1 MSHATDISTPPS
13 HSPLRVFVVEDSRR
27 VRDLLTEQ
35 LNDID
40 GVLVV
45 GSAESERGAIEGLRQ
60 TPCDVVILD
69 IKLSEGSGIGV
80 LRTLDKSSASD
91 MTRIIFSN
99 YTESEYRSVARRL
112 GAEHFFDKST
122 DFRALIN
129 LITGLSHPH

>member
-1 MSHATDISTPPS
+1 MPHATETTATTR
-13 HSPLRVFVVEDSRR
+13 SPALRVFVVEDSRR
-27 VRDLLTEQ
+27 VRELLTEQ

-45 GSAESERGAIEGLRQ
+45 GTAESERGALEGLRQ

-80 LRTLDKSSASD
+80 LRTLDQWSLGD

-99 YTESEYRSVARRL
+99 YKTRSPNYR
-112 GAEHFFDKST
+112 FFNRIKFNIGPCCFHT
-122 DFRALIN
+122 TKWN
-129 LITGLSHPH
+129 W

>member
-1 MSHATDISTPPS
+1 MPHATDTSPP
-13 HSPLRVFVVEDSRR
+13 PQRPQLRVFVVEDSRM

-45 GSAESERGAIEGLRQ
+45 GSAESERGAIEGLRH

-80 LRTLDKSSASD
+80 LRTLDKSSASEA
-91 MTRIIFSN
+91 TRIIFSN
-99 YTESEYRSVARRL
+99 YTEGEYRILAKRL

-122 DFRALIN
+122 DFLALIH
-129 LITGLSHPH
+129 LITYLSHPH